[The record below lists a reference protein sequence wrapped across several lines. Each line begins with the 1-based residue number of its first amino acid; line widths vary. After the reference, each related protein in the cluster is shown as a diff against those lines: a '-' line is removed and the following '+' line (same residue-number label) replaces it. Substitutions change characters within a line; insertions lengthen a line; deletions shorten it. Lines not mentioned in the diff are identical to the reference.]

1 MIERNGAMA
10 EAINKAAADAAP
22 VLVSTS
28 SAEGM
33 PDIAYKGSVMVF
45 DADHL
50 AWWERSLGT
59 TLANVRANGHA
70 CLYYVNRPARQSY
83 KFFGVAEVIDSGP
96 IRDEVMSRTI
106 QAELDRDPERKGVAV
121 MVRVDKIVEP
131 GKPPVVREQAG

>member
-1 MIERNGAMA
+1 MIELNETIAA
-10 EAINKAAADAAP
+10 AINNAAANASP
-22 VLVSTS
+22 VLVASA

-45 DADHL
+45 DKDHL

-59 TLANVRANGHA
+59 TLTNVRQNGHA
-70 CLYYVNRPARQSY
+70 CLYYLNRAERQSF

-96 IRDEVMSRTI
+96 VRDEVMSRTI

-121 MVRVDKIVEP
+121 MVRVDRVIEP
-131 GKPPVVREQAG
+131 GKEPMVRE